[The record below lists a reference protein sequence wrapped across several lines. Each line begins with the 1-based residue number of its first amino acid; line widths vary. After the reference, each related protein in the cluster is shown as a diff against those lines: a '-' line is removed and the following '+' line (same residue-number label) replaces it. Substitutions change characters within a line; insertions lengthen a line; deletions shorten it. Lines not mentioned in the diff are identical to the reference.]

1 MLRLIPLTSILLL
14 LHGIAVQA
22 QDSSFDF
29 RGSVDDVAPL
39 DDTVENAAAEGSARQ
54 DPTNSL
60 QNSTPVD
67 RLDSPAVDRLRSS
80 LNEAAAEQGS
90 TGLGTSGRRSAIRP
104 FSDRLAAVRGLR
116 GSQGQGL
123 DDTVFDGET
132 TFDAPRGIRLG
143 TFTILPELIVTGGWT
158 DNAAGSSTG
167 TSSTS
172 YRIAPSIEGTSGW
185 SRHQLDFVLRG
196 SYLAYTDASEDDEPN
211 LDTNANLRLDLSG
224 STQANFGLAYG
235 LSKESSSSAENRS
248 GDNLVHALSG
258 TAGITR
264 DAGIVSVT
272 LGAGVDRTVYT
283 SDSAGTQNNSRD
295 NTLYSASLRLDGDGG
310 GLLSPFVEGSA
321 LLRRFDRLCN
331 DAICEKR
338 DANGYELRAGFS
350 INAGPKVT
358 GSLGAGW
365 RIESLKDNRL
375 DALKGVVVDGSLVW
389 SPSRLTTVTAGLG
402 TSFEPTDIDTASG
415 SIIYSGDLRL
425 AHAFSDRFV
434 GETGFGYS
442 YRPYQGISL
451 TERTLTGFAGLTYAL
466 TRNVA
471 LETRYSYT
479 AFDSTNAGSDYTK
492 NQIEAGL
499 RFRH

>member
-1 MLRLIPLTSILLL
+1 MLRLIPLTSIFLLL
-14 LHGIAVQA
+14 QGIAVQA

-29 RGSVDDVAPL
+29 RGSVDDVAPI
-39 DDTVENAAAEGSARQ
+39 DDTAENTAAEGSARQ
-54 DPTNSL
+54 NPTNSL

-80 LNEAAAEQGS
+80 LNDAAAERGS
-90 TGLGTSGRRSAIRP
+90 TGLGTSARRSAIRP

-123 DDTVFDGET
+123 DETVFDGET

-143 TFTILPELIVTGGWT
+143 TFTILPELIITGGYT

-196 SYLAYTDASEDDEPN
+196 SYLAYVDASEDDDPE

-224 STQANFGLAYG
+224 STRANLGLAYG
-235 LSKESSSSAENRS
+235 LSKESSSSAENRT
-248 GDNLVHALSG
+248 GDNLVHSLSG

-283 SDSAGTQNNSRD
+283 SDSTAGSNSRD

-321 LLRRFDRLCN
+321 LLRRFDQLCS
-331 DAICEKR
+331 DSICEKR
-338 DANGYELRAGFS
+338 NADGYQLRAGFS

-365 RIESLKDNRL
+365 RIESLRDNRL

-402 TSFEPTDIDTASG
+402 TSFEPTDIDAASG

-434 GETGFGYS
+434 GETGLGYS

-451 TERTLTGFAGLTYAL
+451 TENTLTGFAGLTYAL

-471 LETRYSYT
+471 FEARYSYT
-479 AFDSTNAGSDYTK
+479 AFSSTNAGSDYTR
-492 NQIEAGL
+492 NLIEAGL